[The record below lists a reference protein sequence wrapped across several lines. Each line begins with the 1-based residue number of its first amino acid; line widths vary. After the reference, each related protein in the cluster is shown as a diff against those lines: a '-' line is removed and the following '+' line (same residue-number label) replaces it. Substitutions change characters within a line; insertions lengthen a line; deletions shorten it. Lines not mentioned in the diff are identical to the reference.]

1 MKRFLA
7 IALVASIGLFA
18 AANTAHAVYATE
30 NNTWDKAGV
39 GYADGDIA
47 NGIADS
53 RHNLGKFGEHILSN
67 SGSAGAYTVDTSN
80 AGAGYLSTGG
90 TTEICVFCHTPHHAN
105 NVFTG
110 SNPGTKAPLWN
121 KGVASTASYTSY
133 NAGGTN
139 LSTAGTDTSM
149 KVGSQSLAC
158 LSCHDGVSTFDNI
171 VNLSGKGGVTTGGS
185 TRGYSFFDN
194 GGTVA
199 VSNVMTSSRLNL
211 GQDLSNDHPVSV
223 AYTVGRAGLRAT
235 TNVISA
241 IEVNAGLNGSASAY
255 DGGNINSNLWDVN
268 GYIGT
273 TATIGD
279 LLKTNAS
286 GASKIYVECTSCHD
300 PHFKNQSWNEI
311 ESPGYTG
318 VEIDGL
324 FLRRVGGNTG
334 SGVCR
339 TCHAK

>member
-1 MKRFLA
+1 MKRFFA

-18 AANTAHAVYATE
+18 AASTAHAVYATE
-30 NNTWDKAGV
+30 SNSYDKAGV

-53 RHNLGKFGEHILSN
+53 RHNIGKFGEHILSN
-67 SGSAGAYTVDTSN
+67 SGSAGAYTVDGTN
-80 AGAGYLSTGG
+80 AGAGYSSAGG
-90 TTEICVFCHTPHHAN
+90 TTEVCVFCHTPHHAN
-105 NVFTG
+105 NSATG
-110 SNPGTKAPLWN
+110 TMAPLWN
-121 KGVASTASYTSY
+121 KGVQTIANYTGY

-139 LSTAGTDTSM
+139 LTTAGSDSSM
-149 KVGSQSLAC
+149 KVGSASLAC

-171 VNLSGKGGVTTGGS
+171 VNLSGKGGVTNGGA

-194 GGTVA
+194 AGTLAVA
-199 VSNVMTSSRLNL
+199 NVMTSSRLNI
-211 GQDLSNDHPVSV
+211 GTNLSNDHPVSV
-223 AYTVGRAGLRAT
+223 AYAVGRAGLRDISNT
-235 TNVISA
+235 ISA
-241 IEVNAGLNGSASAY
+241 IDVAAGLNGSAAAY
-255 DGGNINSNLWDVN
+255 DSGNITQNLWDVN
-268 GYIGT
+268 GYIGI

-279 LLKTNAS
+279 LLKTQSA
-286 GASKIYVECTSCHD
+286 GGPKTFVECTTCHD